1 MPLVAGVDSSTQS
14 CKVVIHDLE
23 TGVLVRH
30 GRAPH
35 PNSTEVHPDI
45 WWSALSQAIEAAG
58 GIHDVYG
65 TAVAAQQHGM
75 ICLDEAGG
83 VVRPAMLWNDPR
95 PARAAADLVAEL
107 GAGDTGRREWIRAVG
122 LVPQP
127 FHTVA
132 RLRWLAEHEPT
143 NAARTAAVC
152 LPHDWITSR
161 LLGSRKIDALV
172 TDRSDASGTG
182 YWSVLAG
189 EYRMDRLR
197 CALGHDAVVPG
208 VLKPS
213 QPAGFTHSGAV
224 VGPGAGDNA
233 ATALGIGAGPGDVI
247 ISIGTSGVV
256 SAVAG
261 SAIADATGEVI
272 DSADATGRFLRIAST
287 PIAARVLDATADMLG
302 VGHGEFSRLALSA
315 PPGSDG
321 LVLLPYFEK
330 ASNLARLCASGVVCG
345 LTEANSTPAHIAR
358 AAVEGMLCSLAEGLE
373 ALMLRGARAERL
385 LLVGGAARSEAV
397 RQIAPTVF
405 GQPVV
410 ILGSEEL
417 GACGAARQ
425 AAWTLTSTP
434 EPPAWRTAAQLLHGE
449 AIPSIRAR
457 FADARSRLPRWN
469 ATDHS

>member
-14 CKVVIHDLE
+14 CKVVILDLE
-23 TGVLVRH
+23 TGALVRH

-35 PNSTEVHPDI
+35 PDSTEVHPDI

-58 GIHDVYG
+58 GIHDVHG
-65 TAVAAQQHGM
+65 IAVAAQQHGM
-75 ICLDEAGG
+75 ICLDEVGD
-83 VVRPAMLWNDPR
+83 VVRPAILWNDPR
-95 PARAAADLVAEL
+95 PARAAADLVAEW
-107 GAGDTGRREWIRAVG
+107 GAGETGRREWIRAVG

-152 LPHDWITSR
+152 LPHDWLTSR
-161 LLGSRKIDALV
+161 LLGSRTIDELV

-182 YWSVLAG
+182 YWSVLTG
-189 EYRMDRLR
+189 EYRRDLFGW
-197 CALGHDAVVPG
+197 ALGHDAVVPS

-213 QPAGFTHSGAV
+213 EPAGITRSGAV

-233 ATALGIGAGPGDVI
+233 ATALGIGAGSGDVI

-256 SAVAG
+256 SAVVD
-261 SAIADATGEVI
+261 SPIADPSGAVI
-272 DSADATGRFLRIAST
+272 DAADATGRFLRMASR
-287 PIAARVLDATADMLG
+287 PIAARVLDATAHMLG
-302 VGHGEFSRLALSA
+302 VEHEEFSRLALSA

-321 LVLLPYFEK
+321 LVLLPFFAK
-330 ASNLARLCASGVVCG
+330 AAYLAQLRASGVVHG
-345 LTEANSTPAHIAR
+345 LTEANATPAHIAR
-358 AAVEGMLCSLAEGLE
+358 AAVEGILCSLAENLE
-373 ALMLRGARAERL
+373 ALMLHGARPERI

-405 GQPVV
+405 GQPVI
-410 ILGSEEL
+410 ILASEEL
-417 GACGAARQ
+417 GARGAARQ
-425 AAWTLTSTP
+425 AAWTLTSIP
-434 EPPAWRTAAQLLHGE
+434 EAPAWQTAAQMLPGA

-457 FADARSRLPRWN
+457 FADARSRFL
-469 ATDHS
+469 